1 MDFTFHL
8 LRACPSLRSGRHL
21 THCTHNW
28 CCGSLTTKVH
38 LVPLFLLR
46 KTVRSCFA
54 RCFARFAPPCLL
66 LLHKSIAVP
75 DGFCIA
81 KKTIGIREI
90 RACPLRGRHIP
101 GFASLGASHASPL
114 HAAHAPP
121 PILHYVSSKRC
132 VVRVASRRLTRG
144 WLIFE
149 KHKKK

>member
-1 MDFTFHL
+1 MGH
-8 LRACPSLRSGRHL
+8 SL
-21 THCTHNW
+21 THCAHNG

-54 RCFARFAPPCLL
+54 RCYARFAPPGLL

-121 PILHYVSSKRC
+121 PQKMCSKISLQAANAFFMFFSKKIGALKNMTYLC
-132 VVRVASRRLTRG
+132 SRFY
-144 WLIFE
+144 ICINFN
-149 KHKKK
+149 